1 MRPLI
6 FLIGVLLALYMV
18 SSWISGTLQDS
29 FEGYIGS
36 IVYGIANFASP
47 NFMAFGYFMTIV
59 YVLTFLMAVMMVWVG
74 IVGQKDGENRK

>member
-6 FLIGVLLALYMV
+6 FLIGILLALYMV

-36 IVYGIANFASP
+36 GIYGIANFASP
-47 NFMAFGYFMTIV
+47 NFMAFGSFMTIV
-59 YVLTFLMAVMMVWVG
+59 YILTFLMAIMMVWIG
-74 IVGQKDGENRK
+74 IAGQKEGEKK

>member
-6 FLIGVLLALYMV
+6 FLIGILLALYMV

-36 IVYGIANFASP
+36 SVYGVVNFASP

-74 IVGQKDGENRK
+74 IVGQKDGEKK